1 VATEMSGSPRVDC
14 GLRVS
19 EEEWRAVL
27 AIAEELA
34 EKVSGLS
41 HRLAAVEEQ
50 LKSGDRQV
58 PARPRP
64 SAR

>member
-1 VATEMSGSPRVDC
+1 MSRSPRVDR

-27 AIAEELA
+27 TAAEDLA

-41 HRLAAVEEQ
+41 RRLAAVEHRLNAGDWQGSAQ
-50 LKSGDRQV
+50 L
-58 PARPRP
+58 RP
-64 SAR
+64 SDR

>member
-1 VATEMSGSPRVDC
+1 MSRSPRVES

-27 AIAEELA
+27 AAAQDLA

-41 HRLAAVEEQ
+41 RRLAAVEQ
-50 LKSGDRQV
+50 RVNSVDRQGSV
-58 PARPRP
+58 RPRP
-64 SAR
+64 SGQ

>member
-1 VATEMSGSPRVDC
+1 MSSSPHVDS

-27 AIAEELA
+27 TAAQDLA

-41 HRLAAVEEQ
+41 RRLAAVEHQ
-50 LKSGDRQV
+50 LNSGEWQGS
-58 PARPRP
+58 ARPRP
-64 SAR
+64 SDQ